1 MTNTTM
7 TRAEGEADDFEWNS
21 KNEDVLVPMAPALA
35 LYLTDW
41 NQIVLRK
48 YVEAGDVIVEINKHD
63 VPEFT
68 AQGVEVGIGPAVVV
82 ELRRRAAGPLESA
95 ACRSSPTKSWPKH
108 PHRIIYI
115 VAAS

>member
-7 TRAEGEADDFEWNS
+7 TRAEGDADDFEWNPE
-21 KNEDVLVPMAPALA
+21 NRDVLVPTAPALA

-63 VPEFT
+63 VPRLIARLKELM
-68 AQGVEVGIGPAVVV
+68 ELIPESSLPK
-82 ELRRRAAGPLESA
+82 ELRAGSTQ
-95 ACRSSPTKSWPKH
+95 R
-108 PHRIIYI
+108 
-115 VAAS
+115 